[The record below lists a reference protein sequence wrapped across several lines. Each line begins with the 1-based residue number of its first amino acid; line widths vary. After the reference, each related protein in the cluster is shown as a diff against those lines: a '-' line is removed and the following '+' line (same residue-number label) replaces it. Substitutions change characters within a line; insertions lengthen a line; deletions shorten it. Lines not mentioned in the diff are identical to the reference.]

1 VGYLARITRAPR
13 RKERAKL
20 AGSNC
25 PKRIPRRFT
34 VLTRASGSMGKV
46 TMEISQKSILSRP
59 LDRLVAT
66 C

>member
-46 TMEISQKSILSRP
+46 TMEISQK
-59 LDRLVAT
+59 
-66 C
+66 